1 MTTILSPFYVYIY
14 NSTIYIVS
22 VELQS
27 SLLNLGLGIGFIPGI
42 LYDKF
47 GPFWTSVAGLFVSVG
62 SYMLLW
68 STTKYVPFYR
78 SNSWLMSIYFLLCG
92 MYIENWLILIIT

>member
-1 MTTILSPFYVYIY
+1 LTTILSPFYVYIY
-14 NSTIYIVS
+14 NSTIYIVPVS

-47 GPFWTSVAGLFVSVG
+47 GPFWTSAAGLCVSVG

-68 STTKYVPFYR
+68 STTKYVAFYR
-78 SNSWLMSIYFLLCG
+78 SNSWLMSIYFLLSG
-92 MYIENWLILIIT
+92 MYIEN